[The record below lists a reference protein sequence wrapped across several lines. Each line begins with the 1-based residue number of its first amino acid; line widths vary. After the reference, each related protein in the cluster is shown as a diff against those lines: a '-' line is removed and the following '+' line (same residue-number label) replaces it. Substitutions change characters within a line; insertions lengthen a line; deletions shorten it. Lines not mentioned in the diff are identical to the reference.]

1 MMVVMVAVT
10 VVLSNLKILSLL
22 CLSSPCKEIMGLW
35 KEWWIENPLTEFRI
49 LACHLQSLDLRKPLT
64 SLSRSFFQ

>member
-1 MMVVMVAVT
+1 MGLWHSKASLDDGRDAVT

-35 KEWWIENPLTEFRI
+35 KEWWIENLLTEFRI
-49 LACHLQSLDLRKPLT
+49 LA
-64 SLSRSFFQ
+64 